1 MKQVIGE
8 FEMYMGDTDN
18 EFNKLQSVIDR
29 FEDNGYK
36 TYCNRLLAEKTINA
50 FMADNPVVELA
61 FLKI

>member
-1 MKQVIGE
+1 
-8 FEMYMGDTDN
+8 MYMGDTDN

-36 TYCNRLLAEKTINA
+36 TYCNRLLAEKTINS
-50 FMADNPVVELA
+50 FMSDNPVVELA